1 MGYQVWA
8 RAVSSTLRLTQQ
20 SSPATVARIQA
31 AEIEWEIRLVLS
43 FLLYFNLRSC
53 FGHHTNSSCC
63 QQLIHLRTS
72 GCVTGLRKGEV
83 RKLTTDRNG
92 GDFGTTN
99 KPKYRQLSRE
109 KGAVRIT
116 LSRQGGNN
124 NRCMH
129 TNYCWQWAIGCQID
143 PSRFHS
149 LSRPVRREV
158 ISPGINHVNTC
169 FPLHSCAYIRPA
181 IPTKSTKPQSQ
192 KKNSPPLSSFSLHS
206 STSYNP

>member
-1 MGYQVWA
+1 MGYQVRA

-53 FGHHTNSSCC
+53 FGHHKNSSCC

-99 KPKYRQLSRE
+99 KPKYKQLSRE
-109 KGAVRIT
+109 KGAVRIPLPDKVET
-116 LSRQGGNN
+116 TIGACIR
-124 NRCMH
+124 
-129 TNYCWQWAIGCQID
+129 TIVWQWAIGCQTD
-143 PSRFHS
+143 PSR
-149 LSRPVRREV
+149 
-158 ISPGINHVNTC
+158 
-169 FPLHSCAYIRPA
+169 
-181 IPTKSTKPQSQ
+181 
-192 KKNSPPLSSFSLHS
+192 
-206 STSYNP
+206 